1 MHFKILLLTAVFSA
15 AVHTTTAF
23 PQGAPGYACKTLR
36 PSHIGS
42 PKTQEDETSPYRL
55 STNTTTLV
63 PGGAVAVQ
71 ITAPGSSF
79 KGFLCAASDM
89 SDSGHA
95 PLGSMSLGGSR
106 VCVREMDVRVTHRL
120 SSKHRC
126 VMEQTLTPE

>member
-42 PKTQEDETSPYRL
+42 PKTQEDEASPYRL

-63 PGGAVAVQ
+63 PGGAVAGEFLTFLNLKQ
-71 ITAPGSSF
+71 IDLWF
-79 KGFLCAASDM
+79 EM
-89 SDSGHA
+89 S
-95 PLGSMSLGGSR
+95 
-106 VCVREMDVRVTHRL
+106 
-120 SSKHRC
+120 
-126 VMEQTLTPE
+126 QF